1 MKNEHEEDNE
11 LLIAWLKADARL
23 ADDALEQKIMSRI
36 VQPPVLVRKP
46 VKIPHALIVTGYCML
61 TFIMLVVCFWN
72 RDMIMSVQLFES
84 GWQSV
89 PADEID
95 KYNVVILV
103 SMLLAALSF
112 ISYWQLSKK
121 KKFQYD

>member
-1 MKNEHEEDNE
+1 
-11 LLIAWLKADARL
+11 
-23 ADDALEQKIMSRI
+23 
-36 VQPPVLVRKP
+36 
-46 VKIPHALIVTGYCML
+46 ML